1 MADFLTAVSTKKVN
15 NTELFIEEDKS
26 PNLQEDA
33 GIIDSAESALRALK
47 NQPSRGTLHN
57 VLNFLDAQ
65 DVSLI
70 LPDPLNASIAHQLV
84 NDTVPNYWRLVR
96 GSREAKQIGKIL
108 RNPTSLGHII
118 TRLRSLIADSRQRKK
133 PGEERNT
140 AEHISDAIEVL
151 ELILHGDD
159 TSFLILQDVL
169 SSGKNAIQ
177 KKLIW
182 KEYLTQAVS
191 GRLLSVAAEAE
202 DVLKK
207 SEDVSRA
214 SNWISDGKKY
224 AEWLGRNLAVLLERS
239 SENEEY
245 FTAIIELC
253 SKALGL
259 GYTGM
264 FIKLTFWFFLT
275 R

>member
-15 NTELFIEEDKS
+15 NSNEPFIQEVKS
-26 PNLQEDA
+26 LNAQENA
-33 GIIDSAESALRALK
+33 VTIDSAESALRALK
-47 NQPSRGTLHN
+47 NQPSRGALNN
-57 VLNFLDAQ
+57 VLDYFTTERF
-65 DVSLI
+65 SLL

-84 NDTVPNYWRLVR
+84 NDTVPNYWRSIK
-96 GSREAKQIGKIL
+96 GSKEAKKIGKIL
-108 RNPTSLGHII
+108 RNPTSLGHIV

-140 AEHISDAIEVL
+140 AEHVSDALKVL

-159 TSFLILQDVL
+159 TSFLILQDVF
-169 SSGKNAIQ
+169 SFGKNAIQ

-182 KEYLTQAVS
+182 KEYLAQAAS
-191 GRLLSVAAEAE
+191 GRLLSIAAEAE

-207 SEDVSRA
+207 SEGVSRA
-214 SNWISDGKKY
+214 SSWLADGKRY
-224 AEWLGRNLAVLLERS
+224 AEWLGRNLAVLLVRC
-239 SENEEY
+239 SESEDY
-245 FTAIIELC
+245 LTAIVEFC

-264 FIKLTFWFFLT
+264 SINLIFCLS
-275 R
+275 